1 MDVDEER
8 FGDDEYNQGE
18 EETDDKDKNA
28 NNYKYDIIDEKKAN
42 ILQDSNHFQVP
53 HESESAKENLFKY
66 SEEYYNIEDVEDILL
81 ESDDKDGEEE
91 EI

>member
-8 FGDDEYNQGE
+8 FEDDEYNQGE
-18 EETDDKDKNA
+18 EEIDDKDKKND
-28 NNYKYDIIDEKKAN
+28 NGYKYDIIDEKKAN

-53 HESESAKENLFKY
+53 HETESAKENLFKY

-91 EI
+91 